1 MSRALPV
8 TIAVTLIL
16 CSCHK
21 DTPLPQTSAD
31 AEPLRWLDHA
41 DVIADFTEHVERQND
56 TRFVSVFA
64 FSAASAVGLDD
75 TPEMRKLVQQHGE
88 RHLEGTTDII
98 SSAEQQRLLHKAGDY
113 VKQYN
118 ILLLHYLRGHPNT

>member
-1 MSRALPV
+1 
-8 TIAVTLIL
+8 IAVMLIL

-21 DTPLPQTSAD
+21 DTPLPQSSAD
-31 AEPLRWLDHA
+31 AERLRWLDHA
-41 DVIADFTEHVERQND
+41 DVIADFTERVERQND

-64 FSAASAVGLDD
+64 FNTASAVGLDD
-75 TPEMRKLVQQHGE
+75 TLEMRKLVQQHGE

-118 ILLLHYLRGHPNT
+118 SLLLHYLHRHPNT

>member
-1 MSRALPV
+1 MPRIHFLFIALFV
-8 TIAVTLIL
+8 LGG
-16 CSCHK
+16 CHK
-21 DTPLPQTSAD
+21 RAPLPETSED
-31 AEPLRWLDHA
+31 AEPLRWLDRA
-41 DVIADFTEHVERQND
+41 DVVADFAEHVERQHD

-64 FSAASAVGLDD
+64 FSTASAVGLDD

-98 SSAEQQRLLHKAGDY
+98 SSAEQQRLLHKASDY

-118 ILLLHYLRGHPNT
+118 ILLLHYLRDHPNT